1 MNKAVVPG
9 RVAVAVGAAVVL
21 IVAVAVVVVV
31 GGRLGG
37 DGAGRQVPGEPVTT
51 AAPGPGHV
59 PGVSSDVWGR
69 KVTTPEGDIADP
81 LGEASASDDLCEIQ
95 PEVTIQTTYGA
106 QTLWSA
112 HSGPSAITRAVPT
125 GYSRDA
131 TGAALAG
138 WNLRAAMFAGG
149 EVSREAMKN
158 YLLFG
163 AQQEEMARLAD
174 SETYV
179 RDEGMLGLLAPD
191 GVRVVTCKDDFM
203 VIEMAHRLYGDE
215 SGRLDGEQWDTMRFT
230 MAWDGGWKLDVP
242 AMAQGGQIITDLDG
256 WTLWQF

>member
-1 MNKAVVPG
+1 M
-9 RVAVAVGAAVVL
+9 
-21 IVAVAVVVVV
+21 
-31 GGRLGG
+31 
-37 DGAGRQVPGEPVTT
+37 
-51 AAPGPGHV
+51 
-59 PGVSSDVWGR
+59 
-69 KVTTPEGDIADP
+69 
-81 LGEASASDDLCEIQ
+81 
-95 PEVTIQTTYGA
+95 
-106 QTLWSA
+106 
-112 HSGPSAITRAVPT
+112 TRAVPT

-149 EVSREAMKN
+149 EVSREAMKKH
-158 YLLFG
+158 LLFG

-215 SGRLDGEQWDTMRFT
+215 SGRFDDEQWDVMRFT
-230 MAWDGGWKLDVP
+230 MAWDDGWKLDVP